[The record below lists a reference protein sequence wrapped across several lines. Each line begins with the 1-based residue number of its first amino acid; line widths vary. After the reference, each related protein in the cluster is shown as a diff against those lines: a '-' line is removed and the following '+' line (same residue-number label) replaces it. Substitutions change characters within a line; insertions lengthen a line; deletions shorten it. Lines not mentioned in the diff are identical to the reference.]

1 MMINPVGNNVNLL
14 SDGSNRLNR
23 NEEVSYKS
31 FADLIKEKI
40 GDVNHLQVEAD
51 KIARDFALGKVDDI
65 HDVTIATEKAQL
77 ALKLTLAIQSKVV
90 SAYKEIMRMQI

>member
-1 MMINPVGNNVNLL
+1 M
-14 SDGSNRLNR
+14 
-23 NEEVSYKS
+23 
-31 FADLIKEKI
+31 
-40 GDVNHLQVEAD
+40 NHLQVEAD